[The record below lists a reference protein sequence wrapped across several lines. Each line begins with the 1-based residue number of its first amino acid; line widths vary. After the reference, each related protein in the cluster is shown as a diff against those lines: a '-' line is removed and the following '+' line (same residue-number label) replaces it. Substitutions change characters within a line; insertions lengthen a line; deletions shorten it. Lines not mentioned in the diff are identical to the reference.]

1 MVYSDMNTLLIVDDN
16 EEVRRQ
22 LKWGFSKSGYEL
34 IFARNGEEAIKLFR
48 KNNPRVVT
56 LDLGLPPDEN
66 GVTEGLRCLG
76 EMLRHNPVAK
86 IVVITGNEEHG
97 VALDAVTYGAYDY
110 YKKPI
115 DLSEL
120 KVIVDRAFYLQRLEE
135 ENRSL
140 RDCSNSGTGIVG
152 ECPAMQI
159 VFEQIKKVANSD
171 VPVLITGE
179 SGTGKE
185 LVAKAIHAKSAR
197 VDNEMVCINCGA
209 IPETL
214 LESELFG
221 YEKGAYT
228 GASKTTR
235 GKVEFADKGTLFLDE
250 IGEMPQSLQVKL
262 LRFLQE
268 MVITRVGGREDIKV
282 DVRIIAA
289 TNIDIE
295 SAMAENRFREDL
307 YYRIGV
313 MNIALP
319 PLRNR
324 GNDIMLL
331 ANYFLKRVASTSGA
345 RRFGEAAVE
354 CILNHDWPGNI
365 RELENRVKRGVI
377 MASGAEIMPEDLGLK
392 GGTSTRRRMAED
404 DVTLKEARN
413 MLERDMVEQA
423 LERHNGNIVKAA
435 QAIGVSRP
443 TFYDL
448 MNKHNLRHD
457 G

>member
-1 MVYSDMNTLLIVDDN
+1 MFLMNKLLIVDDN

-22 LKWGFSKSGYEL
+22 LKWGLSRGNYEL
-34 IFARNGEEAIKLFR
+34 LLARNGEEALKMFR
-48 KNNPRVVT
+48 KSSPRVVT

-66 GVTEGLRCLG
+66 GVSEGLRCLS
-76 EMLRHNPVAK
+76 EMLRFNPLAK
-86 IVVITGNEEHG
+86 VIVITGNEEHG
-97 VALDAVTYGAYDY
+97 AALEAVTYGAYDY

-120 KVIVDRAFYLQRLEE
+120 KVIVERAFHLQRLEE

-140 RDCSNSGTGIVG
+140 RGSSGNGIGIVG
-152 ECPAMQI
+152 DCPAMQT
-159 VFEQIKKVANSD
+159 VFEQIRKVANSD

-185 LVAKAIHAKSAR
+185 LVAKAIHARSAR
-197 VDNEMVCINCGA
+197 ARNEMVSINCGA
-209 IPETL
+209 IPENL

-228 GASKTTR
+228 GAVKTTK
-235 GKVEFADKGTLFLDE
+235 GKVEFADRGTLFLDE
-250 IGEMPQSLQVKL
+250 IGEMPLSLQVKL

-268 MVITRVGGREDIKV
+268 MVVTRVGGREDLKV
-282 DVRIIAA
+282 DTRIIAA
-289 TNIDIE
+289 TNINIE

-313 MNIALP
+313 VNIVLP
-319 PLRNR
+319 PLRDR
-324 GNDIMLL
+324 GSDLMLL
-331 ANYFLKRVASTSGA
+331 ANYFLKSVSAGSGA
-345 RRFGEAAVE
+345 RRFGDEAVMS
-354 CILNHDWPGNI
+354 ILNHDWPGNI
-365 RELENRVKRGVI
+365 RELENRVKRAVI
-377 MASGAEIMPEDLGLK
+377 MASGAEILPEDLGLK
-392 GGTSTRRRMAED
+392 VGGNYRRRLAEE

-413 MLERDMVEQA
+413 MLERDIVEQA
-423 LERHNGNIVKAA
+423 LERYSGNIVKAA

-448 MNKHNLRHD
+448 MNKHNLKSEGR
-457 G
+457 